1 MTKTSLLFLL
11 LGVTALPVCAQS
23 KVRRLP
29 SIINHPS
36 LDVSSP
42 YISHDGNALLFVS
55 NSGQDGALTVMYTA
69 RETDWST
76 PVELPKHLSTRLN
89 FFQGYAL
96 SADGRKLYFT
106 CAKSPVVGGYDIFV
120 SELKGTAWSTP
131 ENLSA
136 PINSRSNDGCPS
148 FTPDGNTLYF
158 MRCDKMDQ
166 RKAGSC
172 QIFRTVKK
180 SNGQWEEPV
189 ALPESI
195 NTGNAQTPRIM
206 ADGET
211 LIFSS
216 DKAGGKGGMDLYMS
230 RLRNGSWS
238 APVPLDFVNTAE
250 DDQYI
255 SVAALGRYL
264 LKEASGARNNREIT
278 EFLIPDNLRPK
289 GIMKLEG
296 KVSDA
301 SGAVV
306 PAYISVSDMSTGKRI
321 YSSRPANDG
330 SYYIYLPEGTRYELS
345 VDPEQSQVSYFSR
358 QLDLT
363 GDKVPQK
370 EKINVVLKQP
380 AIGDEIVLDAVQ
392 FKATSSTLQPSSDN
406 ALKQLARFIKAN
418 PGFKFEIQV
427 LLSGYVEDAARS
439 SADLTEVSIDSI
451 HTKYDDIDS
460 LGQLY
465 KRDTI
470 MVKKLFHNDRT
481 PAQAQAI
488 IDYLVAQGAS
498 QGSLTYFVN
507 AIPATMPEN
516 KKLTVKAVV
525 RKGS

>member
-1 MTKTSLLFLL
+1 MIKTPLLFLL
-11 LGVTALPVCAQS
+11 LGLMAWPACAQS
-23 KVRRLP
+23 KVRKLP
-29 SIINHPS
+29 GIINHPS

-55 NSGQDGALTVMYTA
+55 NSGQDGALAVMYTS
-69 RETDWST
+69 REIDWST

-131 ENLSA
+131 ENFGA
-136 PINSRSNDGCPS
+136 PINSKSNDGCPS
-148 FTPDGNTLYF
+148 LTPDGNALYF

-172 QIFRTVKK
+172 RIFRAVKK

-195 NTGNAQTPRIM
+195 NTGNAQAPRIM

-230 RLRNGSWS
+230 RLKNGSWS

-250 DDQYI
+250 DDQYV

-264 LKEASGARNNREIT
+264 LKEAPGSRNNREIT

-296 KVSDA
+296 KISDA
-301 SGAVV
+301 SGAAT
-306 PAYISVSDMSTGKRI
+306 PAYVSVSDMTTGKRV
-321 YSSRPANDG
+321 YNGRPAGDG
-330 SYYIYLPEGTRYELS
+330 SYYVYLPEGTRYELS

-370 EKINVVLKQP
+370 EKVNVTLKQP
-380 AIGDEIVLDAVQ
+380 AVGDEIVLDAVQ
-392 FKATSSTLQPSSDN
+392 FKPSSSTLQATSDN

-418 PGFKFEIQV
+418 PGFRFEIQV
-427 LLSGYVEDAARS
+427 LLSGYVEDANRS
-439 SADLTEVSIDSI
+439 SADLTEVSVDSI

-481 PAQAQAI
+481 QAQAQAI
-488 IDYLVAQGAS
+488 INYLVSQGAS
-498 QGSLTYFVN
+498 PGSFTYFVN
-507 AIPATMPEN
+507 AIPAALPEN

-525 RKGS
+525 RKG